1 MRNIK
6 VKKISENYD
15 KLASPNSDKRLR
27 TSIGLNEDIGEFFYL
42 NVDNLK
48 TYQKQARKFFDENEL
63 NQLANNIYE
72 YGVRQPLSVIKTED
86 PGIYQVISGER
97 RLRAARIAGL
107 EKVPCIIVSEL
118 EKAEEI
124 AVIENIQRS
133 DLHPIELSNAYSSL
147 LKDFNHGDK
156 SKLAKKLSVSNSH
169 ISEILILDKIPDEI
183 KDYLV
188 QKNIRKRAILRKVVS
203 CSDIHQMKSLLR
215 LDDKIKNREEKR
227 KFIYTF
233 FIKNGEV
240 YYQDNN
246 YKLTEK
252 QKTKIKECFSNILES
267 LKN

>member
-1 MRNIK
+1 M
-6 VKKISENYD
+6 
-15 KLASPNSDKRLR
+15 
-27 TSIGLNEDIGEFFYL
+27 
-42 NVDNLK
+42 
-48 TYQKQARKFFDENEL
+48 
-63 NQLANNIYE
+63 
-72 YGVRQPLSVIKTED
+72 
-86 PGIYQVISGER
+86 
-97 RLRAARIAGL
+97 
-107 EKVPCIIVSEL
+107 
-118 EKAEEI
+118 
-124 AVIENIQRS
+124 
-133 DLHPIELSNAYSSL
+133 
-147 LKDFNHGDK
+147 KDFNHGDK

-240 YYQDNN
+240 YYQDNS